1 MSERDLIKEL
11 KATITEL
18 TADRD
23 DALAKVKS
31 KESRMKQ
38 VMLKLEHA
46 TSDVQATGHKIGEQN
61 KLIAELQAKLETKEK
76 LLEEALEKIKD
87 IQTKSYYNSIIF
99 LFFSYVDLRNF
110 FHQP

>member
-11 KATITEL
+11 KATIVDL

-23 DALAKVKS
+23 EALDKVKS

-38 VMLKLEHA
+38 VMIKLEHA

-61 KLIAELQAKLETKEK
+61 KKIAELEAKLDTKQK
-76 LLEEALEKIKD
+76 LLDEALQKIKD
-87 IQTKSYYNSIIF
+87 IHDDSTQTEQQTDTHTDDPE
-99 LFFSYVDLRNF
+99 VD
-110 FHQP
+110 

>member
-11 KATITEL
+11 KAQITDL

-23 DALAKVKS
+23 DALSKIKA

-38 VMLKLEHA
+38 VMIKLEHA

-61 KLIAELQAKLETKEK
+61 KRIADLEAKLETKTR
-76 LLEEALEKIKD
+76 LLDEALEMIKVITD
-87 IQTKSYYNSIIF
+87 DSTENT
-99 LFFSYVDLRNF
+99 DTDTTD
-110 FHQP
+110 